1 MKSIGKIIAAVQTDE
16 DFEIALKSNVKTIF
30 FLSGDIMELK
40 YLAQKAHKHEKKLF
54 IHLDLTTGLGKDKS
68 GIEFAKLAGIDGI
81 LSTRTNLIKA
91 ARECGLDTVQRF
103 FIVDSHSID
112 TTIESLKASK
122 SDMIEVMPGV
132 APKIIKRLKS
142 RTDATIIV
150 GGLID
155 EMDEVKIAIES
166 GACAISTSDKNLWD
180 EQI

>member
-30 FLSGDIMELK
+30 CLSVDIMELK
-40 YLAQKAHKHEKKLF
+40 YLVQKAHKHEKKLF

-112 TTIESLKASK
+112 TTLESLKASK

-142 RTDATIIV
+142 RTDVTIIA

-166 GACAISTSDKNLWD
+166 GACAISTSDKNLWN